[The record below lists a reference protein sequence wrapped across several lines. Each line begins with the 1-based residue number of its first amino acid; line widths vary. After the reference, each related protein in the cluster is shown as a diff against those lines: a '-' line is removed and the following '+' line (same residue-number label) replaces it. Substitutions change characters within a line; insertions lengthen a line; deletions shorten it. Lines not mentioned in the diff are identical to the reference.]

1 MIVCDIVGISGKA
14 PPVRAGQVKEI
25 GVMKVSSWDIPN
37 VSESFAGG
45 CRVPNT
51 GLKNR
56 TERAIFLSN
65 VSR

>member
-1 MIVCDIVGISGKA
+1 
-14 PPVRAGQVKEI
+14 
-25 GVMKVSSWDIPN
+25 MKVSSWDIPN

-45 CRVPNT
+45 CRIANT

-65 VSR
+65 VSRRRPTADQRNRFVNPSG

>member
-1 MIVCDIVGISGKA
+1 
-14 PPVRAGQVKEI
+14 
-25 GVMKVSSWDIPN
+25 MKVSSWDIPN

-65 VSR
+65 VSRRRPTVDQRDRFVNPSG

>member
-1 MIVCDIVGISGKA
+1 
-14 PPVRAGQVKEI
+14 
-25 GVMKVSSWDIPN
+25 MKVSSWDIPN